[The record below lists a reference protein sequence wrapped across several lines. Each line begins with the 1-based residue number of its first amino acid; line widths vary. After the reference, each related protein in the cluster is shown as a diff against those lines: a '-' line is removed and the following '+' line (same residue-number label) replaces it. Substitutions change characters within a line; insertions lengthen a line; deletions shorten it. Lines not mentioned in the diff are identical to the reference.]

1 MATIQFNDEELF
13 AHYKMNLQAIL
24 PSTENLDELA
34 LNSLQRKKNQIR
46 NFEQRVNFCAQ
57 QVAIGKKSFPPYFRN
72 WSSSAIKEIAD
83 KNGGLLCGLFH
94 FGAHRHFLLDSI
106 CQGIDTVSP
115 IAGEAYSGIQRIAQS
130 GENKIA
136 KKLLL
141 LEVEGEKVGRELFRS
156 LRAGRVGGI
165 YVDGNMGP
173 TSVTS
178 SDDCVNVNFFEKT
191 LKVKAGI
198 ARLSLLLQL
207 PILPVFCSG
216 NDSNPEI
223 KFGELIIPPPKT
235 SLEKNSYPAQA
246 MQALY
251 FELQQQVK
259 KSPEDWEY
267 ALCLHRWVD
276 SVESNSKRNHSTRKF
291 TLISVN
297 TTNTSMLIKDNRL
310 IIVNTQRGKGFKV
323 PEVLTDVLG
332 CLFKIKQMP
341 WNEFKADIE
350 KHNYCAS
357 KLIEQMTNANL
368 IEVS

>member
-1 MATIQFNDEELF
+1 MKSLQFNDEELF

-24 PSTENLDELA
+24 PSVENLDELA
-34 LNSLQRKKNQIR
+34 LNSLRRKKIQIQ
-46 NFEQRVNFCAQ
+46 NFEQRVNICAQ
-57 QVAIGKKSFPPYFRN
+57 QVAIGKNSFPAYFQN

-94 FGAHRHFLLDSI
+94 FGAHRHFLLDSM

-115 IAGEAYSGIQRIAQS
+115 IAGEAYSGIQRLAQS
-130 GENKIA
+130 GESKIA
-136 KKLLL
+136 EKLLL
-141 LEVEGEKVGRELFRS
+141 LEVEGEKVGRDLFRS

-173 TSVTS
+173 TSAAS
-178 SDDCVNVNFFEKT
+178 SDDCVNVNFFDKK

-216 NDSNPEI
+216 KNSNPEI
-223 KFGELIIPPPKT
+223 KFGELITPPPKT
-235 SLEKNSYPAQA
+235 SLEKNNYPVQA

-251 FELQQQVK
+251 FELQEQVK
-259 KSPEDWEY
+259 RSPEDWEY

-276 SVESNSKRNHSTRKF
+276 SVESSFKSNHSTSKF
-291 TLISVN
+291 TSISVN
-297 TTNTSMLIKDNRL
+297 TINTSLLIKDDRL
-310 IIVNTQRGKGFKV
+310 IIVNTQRGKGFTV
-323 PEVLTDVLG
+323 PEELTDILG
-332 CLFKIKQMP
+332 CLFKIKNMS
-341 WNEFKADIE
+341 WRRFKADVE
-350 KHNYCAS
+350 KHNYCAL